1 MSEDAAGNAV
11 PAGTREAHG
20 TGIEII
26 DSHQHLW
33 DTRALDYPEFAGNE
47 DLDRPFRAADYHAAA
62 TACGVTASICV
73 EAASAGAPGAS
84 ETNWLLRETSCSQLI
99 AGVVAWAP
107 VEDLGI
113 VPYLARLLAAAGPG
127 QTAGPPVVGIRRGFE
142 AVEPEF
148 LLLPEVVAGVRA
160 VGAAGL
166 PFDLLVT
173 AAQLP
178 TATELVRRC
187 PGTRFVLD
195 HLGAPPR
202 GEAAT
207 GRWRAAIARLAES
220 ATVACKLSGLAAA
233 PADRGWQPADIADRL
248 QIALALFGSDRVLF
262 GSDWPVS
269 TGAGSGGLASWLA
282 ATTSALG
289 RLAAAE
295 RAGVLGANARR
306 IYGLGEPPG
315 RQPAPAPPGLAGQST
330 TTRGR
335 RSDEDRG
342 D

>member
-1 MSEDAAGNAV
+1 MSEHAAGSAV
-11 PAGTREAHG
+11 PAGTRETPGA
-20 TGIEII
+20 GIEII

-47 DLDRPFRAADYHAAA
+47 NLYRPFLAADYDAAA

-84 ETNWLLRETSCSQLI
+84 ETNWLLREARCSQLI

-113 VPYLARLLAAAGPG
+113 ASYLARLLATAGPG
-127 QTAGPPVVGIRRGFE
+127 QAAGPPVVGIRRSFE
-142 AVEPEF
+142 TAKPEF
-148 LLLPEVVAGVRA
+148 LLSPEVVAGVRA

-166 PFDLLVT
+166 SFDLLVT

-178 TATELVRRC
+178 AATELVRQC
-187 PGTRFVLD
+187 PATRFVID

-207 GRWRAAIARLAES
+207 GRWKAALARLAES
-220 ATVACKLSGLAAA
+220 ATVACKLSGLPAAA
-233 PADRGWQPADIADRL
+233 ADCGWQPADIADRL
-248 QIALALFGSDRVLF
+248 QIALALFGSDRALF

-269 TGAGSGGLASWLA
+269 TAAGSGGLASWLA
-282 ATTSALG
+282 AVTAALG

-306 IYGLGEPPG
+306 IYGLGEPPR

-335 RSDEDRG
+335 TLR
-342 D
+342 